1 MNYLSIFILSFLL
14 QQNEFTAQT
23 TTVEDGDSFEVIT
36 PDKKK
41 IMIRLFGVDCPEDGQ
56 GFGSK
61 AKLFVEAMCKGK
73 NLKIVKNTVDPKGRL
88 VADVYLPDGKSI
100 AKELIKAGYGWH
112 YKQYS
117 DDKELDKLEQ
127 EARKAKK
134 GLWVDN
140 NPVPPWEYREKQKQ
154 QAKDQAK
161 H

>member
-1 MNYLSIFILSFLL
+1 MHYLIFLFSFFI
-14 QQNEFTAQT
+14 QQNEFTAQI

-36 PDKKK
+36 ADKKK

-56 GFGSK
+56 GFSSK

-73 NLKIVKNTVDPKGRL
+73 NLKIVKNTIDPKGRL

-117 DDKELDKLEQ
+117 NDKELDQLEQ
-127 EARKAKK
+127 EARKGKK
-134 GLWVDN
+134 GLWIEN
-140 NPVPPWEYREKQKQ
+140 NPLPPWDYRASKQNKSQ
-154 QAKDQAK
+154 QAK